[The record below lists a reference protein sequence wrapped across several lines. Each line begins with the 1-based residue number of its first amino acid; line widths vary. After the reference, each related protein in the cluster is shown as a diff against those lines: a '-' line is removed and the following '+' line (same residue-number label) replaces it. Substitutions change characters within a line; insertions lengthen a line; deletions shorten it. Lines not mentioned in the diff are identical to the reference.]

1 MSWSQ
6 NAVYYELYPRAF
18 ADGDGDGHGDL
29 EGLRHRL
36 DHLLWLGIDCIWI
49 TPVYP
54 SPLRDDGYDISS
66 FYGVGAKFGQLED
79 FRLTVD
85 EIHRRGMK
93 VILDLVVN
101 HTSDQ
106 HPWFKEARR
115 SKDSP
120 LRDWYVWSDT
130 DEKYKDARVIFID
143 TEPSNWTLDERTGQ
157 YYWHRFFR
165 SQPDLNFDNPDVR
178 AEMLKIMAFWLD
190 MGIDGFRVDAVP
202 YLIEVEGTN
211 CENLPRTHN
220 ILADWRKFVDENY
233 PGTLLLAEANQWP
246 RDLLPYFGTSAA
258 PEFQTCFHF
267 PVMPRLFMALARAD
281 RGSVVDILN
290 ETPPL
295 PPGTQ
300 WATFLRNHDELTLEM
315 VTPEEREFMWDFYA
329 PDPRMRLNLG
339 IRRRLAPLLGNDRRK
354 IELMYSMLFSLPG
367 TPTLYYGDEIGMGDN
382 IELFDRNGV
391 RTPMQW
397 NAGKNAGFSEGEP
410 ETLYSPIISD
420 ETYGYEVVNVE
431 AQMADQT
438 SLLHLIR
445 VMVATRKRLP
455 LLASAKLEWMTE
467 VEKRGLCFRRIDGDQ
482 MVLALHNLSD
492 EPLTVTLPEGTFV
505 NALNPQ
511 YEMATES
518 VYLAPYG
525 YLWLEKP

>member
-1 MSWSQ
+1 MTWSQ

-29 EGLRHRL
+29 EGLRQRL
-36 DHLLWLGIDCIWI
+36 DHLQWLGIDCIWI
-49 TPVYP
+49 TPIYP

-79 FRLTVD
+79 FRMTVE
-85 EIHRRGMK
+85 EIHRRGMR

-115 SKDSP
+115 SKSSP

-130 DEKYKDARVIFID
+130 DQKYKDTRIIFLD
-143 TEPSNWTLDERTGQ
+143 TEPSNWTLDERTGE

-165 SQPDLNFDNPDVR
+165 TQPDLNFDNPAVR
-178 AEMLKIMAFWLD
+178 AEMLKIISYWLEL
-190 MGIDGFRVDAVP
+190 GIDGFRVDAVP
-202 YLIEVEGTN
+202 YLIEREGTN
-211 CENLPRTHN
+211 CENLPETHN
-220 ILADWRKFVDENY
+220 ILSEWRRYIDENY

-246 RDLLPYFGTSAA
+246 NDLLPYFGTTAA

-267 PVMPRLFMALARAD
+267 PVMPRLYMAIARAD
-281 RGSVVDILN
+281 RTSVVDILN
-290 ETPPL
+290 DTPPL
-295 PPGTQ
+295 PAGAQ

-315 VTPEEREFMWDFYA
+315 VTPEEREFMWNYYA

-339 IRRRLAPLLGNDRRK
+339 IRRRLAPLMDNDRRK
-354 IELMYSMLFSLPG
+354 IELLYSLLFSLPG

-397 NAGKNAGFSEGEP
+397 SAEPNGGFSDAPP
-410 ETLYSPIISD
+410 ESLYAPVID
-420 ETYGYEVVNVE
+420 DPVYGFRQVNVA
-431 AQMADQT
+431 AQMADQN
-438 SLLHLIR
+438 SLLHTIR
-445 VMVATRKRLP
+445 NFIATRKRLP
-455 LLASAKLEWMTE
+455 LLAASRLQWMME
-467 VEKRGLCFRRIDGDQ
+467 VENRGLCFWRIEDEQ
-482 MVLALHNLSD
+482 FVLALHNLSD
-492 EPLTVTLPEGTFV
+492 EPLTITLPPGLFRD
-505 NALNPQ
+505 ALSFDYQTASGELVLP
-511 YEMATES
+511 
-518 VYLAPYG
+518 PYG
-525 YLWLEKP
+525 YRWLEKP